1 MIEVRIV
8 SFWGDIYWEESMS
21 RDVLYLELDGGYIGK
36 RRWKNSSTPHL
47 ISVHF
52 TVCIL
57 YLTTF
62 KKCIIGTM
70 GKEMEIYNQIGI
82 CRVLVTLVLV

>member
-8 SFWGDIYWEESMS
+8 SFWGDIYWEGAMS

-57 YLTTF
+57 YLTTL
-62 KKCIIGTM
+62 KKM
-70 GKEMEIYNQIGI
+70 YNWNNGKGSGNIQLN
-82 CRVLVTLVLV
+82 CNL

>member
-8 SFWGDIYWEESMS
+8 SFWGDIYWEGAMS

-57 YLTTF
+57 YL
-62 KKCIIGTM
+62 KKPDPKILKINNKNKT
-70 GKEMEIYNQIGI
+70 
-82 CRVLVTLVLV
+82 